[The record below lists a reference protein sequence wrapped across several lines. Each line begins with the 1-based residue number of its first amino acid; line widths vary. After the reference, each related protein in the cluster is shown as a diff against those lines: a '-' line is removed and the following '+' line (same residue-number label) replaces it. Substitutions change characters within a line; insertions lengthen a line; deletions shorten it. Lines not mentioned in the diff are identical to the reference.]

1 MPEFGLLP
9 SVMDERGKNFHPW
22 TEFVI
27 ICRLCVGYG
36 KKIVKYF
43 HSEETLT
50 GWDLIRSVI
59 GFMHIY
65 VYVATVMMLLIKI
78 DER

>member
-1 MPEFGLLP
+1 M
-9 SVMDERGKNFHPW
+9 
-22 TEFVI
+22 
-27 ICRLCVGYG
+27 GYG

-50 GWDLIRSVI
+50 GWDLIRSVL
-59 GFMHIY
+59 GFMYIY